1 MAVVI
6 LGCAAMALI
15 ETLLEPPY
23 LIKSGLKIAIFL
35 LLPLLCLGSEGKTGF
50 KTFFLPGKR
59 GFRQSLFLG
68 LSLYAFILSA
78 FLLTKTTFD
87 YGTIVEALAKDQG
100 VSQENFIP
108 VAAYISLGNS
118 LLEEFFFRVVA
129 FLKLRD
135 YTGRWQAYIFSS
147 CLFAM
152 YHIAMIAS
160 SFPAPLILLALA
172 GLAAGGAIFCR
183 LNERN
188 GDIYNSW
195 MVHMF
200 ADLALMTIWLMTLT
214 AQSAG

>member
-1 MAVVI
+1 MHKAAYKIMAVVI

-68 LSLYAFILSA
+68 LSLYAFILGA

-118 LLEEFFFRVVA
+118 LLEEFFFGLWRSSSSGIIPDA
-129 FLKLRD
+129 
-135 YTGRWQAYIFSS
+135 GRRTSS
-147 CLFAM
+147 APACL
-152 YHIAMIAS
+152 
-160 SFPAPLILLALA
+160 P
-172 GLAAGGAIFCR
+172 C
-183 LNERN
+183 
-188 GDIYNSW
+188 
-195 MVHMF
+195 
-200 ADLALMTIWLMTLT
+200 TTLP
-214 AQSAG
+214 